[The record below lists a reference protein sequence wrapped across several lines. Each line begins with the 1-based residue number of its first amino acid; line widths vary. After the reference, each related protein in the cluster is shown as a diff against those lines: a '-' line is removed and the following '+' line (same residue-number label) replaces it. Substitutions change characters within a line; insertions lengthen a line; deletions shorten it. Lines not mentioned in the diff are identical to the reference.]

1 MDLILIFW
9 ISSSTFYGSL
19 NLTKYF
25 YKRKFVYTKFKTKT
39 WLPFYLDLGLDILDG
54 VTGLHLQG
62 DGLTRQGLHEYLHLR
77 CLKQQKK

>member
-19 NLTKYF
+19 NLTKKF

-39 WLPFYLDLGLDILDG
+39 WLPIYLDLGLDILDG
-54 VTGLHLQG
+54 VAGLHLQG
-62 DGLTRQGLHEYLHLR
+62 DGLARQGLHEYLHAWVSEAA
-77 CLKQQKK
+77 